1 MPLDIYEE
9 DVPVAAVLVSY
20 LFVVQTKDQE
30 IGRCFQRAIP
40 SQQLREGPLV
50 FMCFSSGAAREIVSR
65 SG

>member
-30 IGRCFQRAIP
+30 IGCCFERVIS
-40 SQQLREGPLV
+40 SQ
-50 FMCFSSGAAREIVSR
+50 
-65 SG
+65 